1 MSERFVSLTD
11 QEIQRIEAIIT
22 DRDKEEALKFL
33 REMVRKKLRSRE
45 GHACGPKPI

>member
-1 MSERFVSLTD
+1 MSEHFVSLTD
-11 QEIQRIEAIIT
+11 QEIQRIEPIIM

-33 REMVRKKLRSRE
+33 KEVGRKKLRLRE